1 MVDRLKKGLALLV
14 PYFELMRLRSSEIT
28 LLATFPTCAS
38 IAMVAEHP
46 LKAFGQFIFVAF
58 AALVVRSTGCVINDI
73 FDRDIDS
80 RVARTAGRP
89 IASGQLT
96 TKNAICILIPL
107 LFVIGVVLLCTNK
120 LSFYLSIIC
129 GIGVVI
135 YPLTKRFFSYP
146 QFVLG
151 IVWNFGVL
159 IGSAIA
165 INKISL
171 GPILLYIGCI
181 FWVTAFDTIYAHQ
194 DKEYDAALGIGSA
207 ALKFGENTG
216 KYIKRLYVITVTMW
230 FCAGIVAH
238 LGWPYYACML
248 ACMTIFYYQ
257 YKKTDFDNPNRC
269 MYMFKANIY
278 VGVLLFLGA
287 CLGRGV

>member
-1 MVDRLKKGLALLV
+1 MVDKLRRGIALLL

-38 IAMVAEHP
+38 IAMVSESP
-46 LKAFGQFIFVAF
+46 LKAFWLFIFVSF

-73 FDRDIDS
+73 FDRDIDFH
-80 RVARTAGRP
+80 VARTKSRP

-96 TKNAICILIPL
+96 TMNAVCILIPL
-107 LFVIGVVLLCTNK
+107 LCVIGIVLLFINK
-120 LSFYLSIIC
+120 LSFYLSMIC
-129 GIGVVI
+129 GVGVVI
-135 YPLTKRFFSYP
+135 YPLTKRFFAYP

-151 IVWNFGVL
+151 IVWNFGIL

-165 INKISL
+165 INKIAL
-171 GPILLYIGCI
+171 GPVLLYIGCI

-194 DKEYDAALGIGSA
+194 DKEYDAALGVGST
-207 ALKFGENTG
+207 ALKFGGNTG
-216 KYIKRLYVITVTMW
+216 KYIKRLYIITITMW
-230 FCAGIVAH
+230 FCAGIVAY
-238 LGWPYYACML
+238 LGWPYYLCML
-248 ACMTIFYYQ
+248 ACMAVFYYQ
-257 YKKTDFDNPNRC
+257 YKKTDFDNPQRC